1 MHYMFMMTCEAHGKP
16 SRRCDPYLDKAKDS
30 WIMMRQRYC
39 RRVLNLRNGEVVK
52 TGRFLVFLCLSICLQ
67 IPLGSSFTPPLQGN
81 QDNKESSAARTFKQE
96 DDAHVVHCS
105 RERSRAAWKVIQEY
119 LMPSVEQERYKISS
133 GCRLHPDN
141 DLYRDQEQ
149 HKHHVDINEWR
160 CRYCRKNF
168 YEEKY
173 LDKHFDNRHFDL
185 LNASHGRCLA
195 DLCGA
200 LHCDLVMD
208 SSPHK
213 TKCNP
218 AAARNKHLC
227 ESLADGCFPISNAV
241 SSRLHEFFLRQFCDA
256 HTCSGSPKPF
266 SKGRKK
272 RRSIHYI
279 ILSILTLMLLPL
291 FYFFIYMYQRGIKRG
306 SQELKRISLSRRKK
320 KSG

>member
-1 MHYMFMMTCEAHGKP
+1 MGKW
-16 SRRCDPYLDKAKDS
+16 SK
-30 WIMMRQRYC
+30 
-39 RRVLNLRNGEVVK
+39 RVV
-52 TGRFLVFLCLSICLQ
+52 FLFLCLSICLQ
-67 IPLGSSFTPPLQGN
+67 IPSVSSSTSPILGNQGN
-81 QDNKESSAARTFKQE
+81 EESSAARTFMQDE
-96 DDAHVVHCS
+96 DAHVVHCS

-119 LMPSVEQERYKISS
+119 LMPFVEREQHKISS

-149 HKHHVDINEWR
+149 HKHRVDINEWR
-160 CRYCRKNF
+160 CGYCRKNF

-185 LNASHGRCLA
+185 LNASHSRCLA

-208 SSPHK
+208 SSPRK

-218 AAARNKHLC
+218 SAATRNKHLC
-227 ESLADGCFPISNAV
+227 ESLADSCFPVSNGPV
-241 SSRLHEFFLRQFCDA
+241 SGRLHEFFLRQFCDA
-256 HTCSGSPKPF
+256 HTCSGGPKPF
-266 SKGRKK
+266 AKGKKK
-272 RRSIHYI
+272 RRSILYI

-306 SQELKRISLSRRKK
+306 SQELKRISVSGRKK
-320 KSG
+320 KSF

>member
-1 MHYMFMMTCEAHGKP
+1 MGKW
-16 SRRCDPYLDKAKDS
+16 SK
-30 WIMMRQRYC
+30 
-39 RRVLNLRNGEVVK
+39 RV
-52 TGRFLVFLCLSICLQ
+52 VFLFFFAYQFVCKSHWVL
-67 IPLGSSFTPPLQGN
+67 PLLPLF
-81 QDNKESSAARTFKQE
+81 KEIRTFKQE

-241 SSRLHEFFLRQFCDA
+241 SSRLHEAKKYTLHNFIDFDVDAAAAFLLL
-256 HTCSGSPKPF
+256 HLHVPK
-266 SKGRKK
+266 GN
-272 RRSIHYI
+272 
-279 ILSILTLMLLPL
+279 
-291 FYFFIYMYQRGIKRG
+291 
-306 SQELKRISLSRRKK
+306 
-320 KSG
+320 